1 MLNLFTGGKPDH
13 PMANPKEARRLLE
26 ALPPQELKALEE
38 LAGWLESASLAEGF
52 KPAER
57 LQLVGAID
65 DAAQPRLRKVARDYF
80 AAQRLSRY
88 QEGLMWKQ
96 MHEYWRHAGLAWA
109 RVIDATAQA
118 GKSEALVQPVVR
130 ALRALA
136 QQIKWQH
143 LRYGPIDPAVWGV
156 INRIYALAEA
166 QKLAEAK
173 LAPAAGQA
181 ETSARLEFLRAAVFG
196 ASSPDGLL
204 PAEVE
209 IAERLI
215 AELSGGFAL
224 GAAPAPELIYWTDLG
239 QPMAPARAAV
249 GKMRPPQPTPGLRC
263 FGPGSALATLGA
275 LIHKIESTRQVPS
288 SANLG
293 GAWEPEVVLEVARH
307 LSLYWAP
314 EPPERQHPRHSV
326 KSRLA
331 VAHGFDGIC
340 EALGGAASLDFDN
353 RAAESWI
360 VENVSAGGIGA
371 IVPQVKGDWLRVGSL
386 LAMQPDG
393 GANWVVGVVRR
404 LNRTSGQEARVGI
417 QTLSR
422 SPVLA
427 KFVLRDLGEQPGVLL
442 PSPVLGS
449 GETSIALRTGLYSR
463 GQNLETTLA
472 GKQHVYM
479 PQGVAERGEDYDL
492 IRFRQMVRED

>member
-1 MLNLFTGGKPDH
+1 
-13 PMANPKEARRLLE
+13 
-26 ALPPQELKALEE
+26 
-38 LAGWLESASLAEGF
+38 
-52 KPAER
+52 
-57 LQLVGAID
+57 
-65 DAAQPRLRKVARDYF
+65 
-80 AAQRLSRY
+80 
-88 QEGLMWKQ
+88 
-96 MHEYWRHAGLAWA
+96 
-109 RVIDATAQA
+109 
-118 GKSEALVQPVVR
+118 
-130 ALRALA
+130 
-136 QQIKWQH
+136 
-143 LRYGPIDPAVWGV
+143 
-156 INRIYALAEA
+156 
-166 QKLAEAK
+166 
-173 LAPAAGQA
+173 
-181 ETSARLEFLRAAVFG
+181 
-196 ASSPDGLL
+196 
-204 PAEVE
+204 
-209 IAERLI
+209 
-215 AELSGGFAL
+215 
-224 GAAPAPELIYWTDLG
+224 
-239 QPMAPARAAV
+239 
-249 GKMRPPQPTPGLRC
+249 LRC

-360 VENVSAGGIGA
+360 VENVSAGGMGA

>member
-1 MLNLFTGGKPDH
+1 
-13 PMANPKEARRLLE
+13 
-26 ALPPQELKALEE
+26 
-38 LAGWLESASLAEGF
+38 
-52 KPAER
+52 
-57 LQLVGAID
+57 
-65 DAAQPRLRKVARDYF
+65 
-80 AAQRLSRY
+80 
-88 QEGLMWKQ
+88 
-96 MHEYWRHAGLAWA
+96 
-109 RVIDATAQA
+109 
-118 GKSEALVQPVVR
+118 
-130 ALRALA
+130 
-136 QQIKWQH
+136 
-143 LRYGPIDPAVWGV
+143 
-156 INRIYALAEA
+156 
-166 QKLAEAK
+166 
-173 LAPAAGQA
+173 
-181 ETSARLEFLRAAVFG
+181 
-196 ASSPDGLL
+196 
-204 PAEVE
+204 
-209 IAERLI
+209 
-215 AELSGGFAL
+215 
-224 GAAPAPELIYWTDLG
+224 
-239 QPMAPARAAV
+239 
-249 GKMRPPQPTPGLRC
+249 
-263 FGPGSALATLGA
+263 
-275 LIHKIESTRQVPS
+275 
-288 SANLG
+288 
-293 GAWEPEVVLEVARH
+293 
-307 LSLYWAP
+307 
-314 EPPERQHPRHSV
+314 V

-353 RAAESWI
+353 RAAASWI
-360 VENVSAGGIGA
+360 VENVSAGGMGA